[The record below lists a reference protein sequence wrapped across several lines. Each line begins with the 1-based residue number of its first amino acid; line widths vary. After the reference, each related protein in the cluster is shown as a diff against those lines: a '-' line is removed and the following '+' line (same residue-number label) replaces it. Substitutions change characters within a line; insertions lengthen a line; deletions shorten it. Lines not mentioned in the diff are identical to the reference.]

1 MRKTKI
7 ICTIGP
13 ASQQPEML
21 SRLIQKGM
29 DIARLNFAHG
39 SPQEHY
45 QVYQRLR
52 RLSRKFHKPLAI
64 LQDLPGP
71 KMRVGLIQQG
81 QVELKEGQSFILT
94 TRPIL
99 GSAQKA
105 YTDYHHLP
113 KDVQRGS
120 TILMGDGYLRLQ
132 VQKVQEGEVLTEV
145 VHGGLL
151 KSHMGIN
158 LPGVKLS
165 APPLTINDRKNL
177 ALGISWGVDFV
188 AMSFVR
194 RRQDV
199 LEIKKLMREAGKEVP
214 VIAKLERPEAIGNLE
229 EIIDVSDGVMVAR
242 GDLGVEMPL
251 AQVPLLQKQII
262 RRANQKRRL
271 VITATQMLESMI
283 ANPRPTRAEVSD
295 VANAIFDGT
304 DAVMLSGETA
314 VGKYPEETVAIM
326 AQIITTAEA
335 QPVRSPEVFV
345 SPPGEESIPDAIAQA
360 AVQAAERLHARAIV
374 AFTQS
379 GATAL
384 LVSKYRPTIPIIA
397 FTPHQEIWQMMQLYW
412 GVRPE
417 IMRPITNTD
426 LLIEKVE
433 KNLLGEGLVQNGDTI
448 VIIMGAPI
456 YKKGTTNLLKILKI
470 SNP

>member
-1 MRKTKI
+1 MRRTKI
-7 ICTIGP
+7 VCTIGP
-13 ASQQPEML
+13 ASQKEEIL

-29 DIARLNFAHG
+29 DIARLNFSHG
-39 SPQEHY
+39 DPQGHY
-45 QVYQRLR
+45 RILQRLR
-52 RLSRKFHKPLAI
+52 KLSGKLGKPLAI
-64 LQDLPGP
+64 LQDLQGP
-71 KMRVGLIQQG
+71 KMRVGIMPNG
-81 QVELKEGQSFILT
+81 QVELKEGQPFILT
-94 TRPIL
+94 SRPIL
-99 GSAQKA
+99 GSAKKA

-113 KDVQRGS
+113 KDVKPGS
-120 TILMGDGYLRLQ
+120 TILMGDGYLRL
-132 VQKVQEGEVLTEV
+132 KVEKVRGQEVITEV
-145 VHGGLL
+145 INGGLL

-165 APPLTINDRKNL
+165 APPLTKKDRQDL

-194 RRQDV
+194 RSQDV
-199 LEIKKLMREAGKEVP
+199 QEIKKVMARLGKEVP
-214 VIAKLERPEAIGNLE
+214 VIAKLERPEAIANLE
-229 EIIDVSDGVMVAR
+229 EIIDVSAGVMVAR

-251 AQVPLLQKQII
+251 AQVPLLQKKII
-262 RRANQKRRL
+262 CLANQKRRL

-314 VGKYPEETVAIM
+314 VGKYPVETVEIM
-326 AQIITTAEA
+326 AQIITAAET
-335 QPVRSPEVFV
+335 QLPYSPETF
-345 SPPGEESIPDAIAQA
+345 SHPKGEESIPDAIAQA
-360 AVQAAERLHARAIV
+360 AVKAAERLPARAIV

-397 FTPHQEIWQMMQLYW
+397 FTPHQEICQKMHLYW
-412 GVRPE
+412 GVYPQ
-417 IMRPITNTD
+417 IMKPITNTD

-433 KNLLGEGLVQNGDTI
+433 KNLLQGGIGQRGDTI
-448 VIIMGAPI
+448 VLLMGAPI

-470 SNP
+470 S